1 MSALCARRPQRTPD
15 DDGED
20 PPVSHKKRIG
30 SSGSVTQDVI
40 QYSDKKVLMMYTR
53 ERSPRSGGR
62 LNAMNLE
69 LPPNQKLDPPTN
81 KPRSGRRL
89 NAMNLEL
96 PSMQLDPAT
105 NKLAKPKK
113 LLDTVKE
120 QEQEH
125 RVIITWKRLVVK
137 CVRCALGSVPLLP

>member
-15 DDGED
+15 DDGEA

-40 QYSDKKVLMMYTR
+40 QYSYSSKKVSMTNP
-53 ERSPRSGGR
+53 EAISPRSAKR
-62 LNAMNLE
+62 FNTLNIDG
-69 LPPNQKLDPPTN
+69 PPKQS
-81 KPRSGRRL
+81 PRSGRRL
-89 NAMNLEL
+89 NALNLEL

-113 LLDTVKE
+113 LLDTVEE

-125 RVIITWKRLVVK
+125 RVIIAWERLVVK
-137 CVRCALGSVPLLP
+137 CVRCALGSVPLPP